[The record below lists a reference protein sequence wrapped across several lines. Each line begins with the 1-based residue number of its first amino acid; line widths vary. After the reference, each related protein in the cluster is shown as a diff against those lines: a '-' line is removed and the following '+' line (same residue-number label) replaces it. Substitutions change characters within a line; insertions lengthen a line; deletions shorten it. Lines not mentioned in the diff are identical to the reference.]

1 MVDTLLS
8 GWFILVGIS
17 VAYVAWDTFRNNP
30 QLVVMKWGW
39 VLVTIYTGP
48 INLALYLLACK
59 ESAPSQHE
67 EYVKPLWKQALGSQI
82 HCLAGDA
89 TGVIVAAAIT
99 ESFGFP
105 MSLDVISEYLFG
117 FLLGFTVFQALFM
130 RTMAGGSYR
139 TALQRSFMPEWLSMN
154 AVMAGMVPVMVIL
167 MSHDRTAMHAT
178 SIRFWG
184 VMSLATLV
192 GGVLAYPVNV
202 WLVAR
207 GLKHGM
213 GTVYVLGKGGHSM
226 EAEKAPMAA
235 DGAAGRVRGTMQR
248 DVASGHE
255 TPSMKSSVTRSQ
267 LFAVTLLTL
276 LLLAAGVVLGGI
288 YGNYGVSART

>member
-1 MVDTLLS
+1 
-8 GWFILVGIS
+8 
-17 VAYVAWDTFRNNP
+17 
-30 QLVVMKWGW
+30 
-39 VLVTIYTGP
+39 
-48 INLALYLLACK
+48 
-59 ESAPSQHE
+59 
-67 EYVKPLWKQALGSQI
+67 
-82 HCLAGDA
+82 
-89 TGVIVAAAIT
+89 
-99 ESFGFP
+99 
-105 MSLDVISEYLFG
+105 
-117 FLLGFTVFQALFM
+117 
-130 RTMAGGSYR
+130 
-139 TALQRSFMPEWLSMN
+139 
-154 AVMAGMVPVMVIL
+154 
-167 MSHDRTAMHAT
+167 MHAT